1 MSHFLDRL
9 NYFSQPRE
17 SYSGGH
23 GIVTGEDRSWEDAYR
38 NRWAHD
44 KIVRSTHG
52 VNCTGSCSWKIYVKG
67 GIVTWETQ
75 QTDYPRTRWDMPNH
89 DPRGCARGA
98 SYSWYLYSA
107 NRVKYPLVR
116 GRLLKRWREARQNKK
131 PVEAWAAIVES
142 DAARRDYQSVRGLGG
157 FVRAGW
163 DEVNEIIAAAN
174 VHTIKKHGPDR
185 VIGFSPIPAMSMV
198 SYAAGSRYLSL
209 IGGVCMSFYDWYCDL
224 PPSSPQT
231 WGEQTDVPESADWY
245 NSGFIIAWGSNV
257 PQTRT
262 PDAHFFTEVRYK
274 GTKTVAVTP
283 DYSEVAKLADIWMH
297 PKQGTDSALAM
308 AMGHVILKEFY
319 FDRRCAYFDDYARRY
334 TDLPMLV
341 MLKEHTGAGGEKMLV
356 PDRYVRASDFAD
368 QLGQTNNPEWKT
380 VAIDAEGKVVL
391 PNGAIGFRW
400 GPDGRPDQGQWNLEA
415 KEAHHGG
422 EVSLKLSLLEG
433 EHAAGETARVGFPYF
448 GGIETQHFTHSPVSD
463 VLVRTVP
470 AQRITITEGGES
482 REVLVATVFDLQAAN
497 YGVARGLPGELAAE
511 SLDDDTPY
519 TPAWQERIT
528 GVPRAQVIAVARQFA
543 ENAEKTGGKS
553 MVIIG
558 AAMNHWYH
566 SDMNYRGIIN
576 MLMMCGCIGQSGG
589 GWAHYV
595 GQEKLRPQT
604 GWTALAFALDWIRP
618 PRQQNSTSFFYAHTD
633 QWRYEKLGVA
643 EVLSPL
649 ADKKLF
655 GGSMIDYN
663 VRAERM
669 GWLPSAPQ
677 LKTNPLQ
684 VVRDAQA
691 VSMDPKDYAVK
702 ALQDGSL
709 QMSCEDPDAPQ
720 NWPRNLFVWRSNLL
734 GSSGKGHEY
743 FLKHLLGTS
752 NGVQGKDLGEENA
765 PEALRA
771 SPTGGMPGLGRLGA
785 GHDAKP
791 KEVVWHDQAP
801 EGKLDL
807 LVTLDF
813 RMSTTCLYSDIV
825 LPTAT
830 WYEKNDLNTSDMH
843 PFIHPLS
850 TAVDPAWQS
859 RSDWDIYKGIA
870 QKFSEVCVGHLG
882 VEKELVLTPLMHDTP
897 AELAQALDVK
907 EWKKGE
913 VDLIPGKTAPQ
924 MAVVERDYPNVYQRF
939 TALGPLLGKVGNGG
953 KGISWNTEEEV
964 RQLGELNGLHTAGG
978 VTQGMPKIETDIDAC
993 EVILQLAPETN
1004 GHVAVK
1010 AWAALSK
1017 QTGREHAH
1025 LALHRE
1031 DEKIRFR
1038 DVQAQ
1043 PRKIIS
1049 SPTWSGLESEKVS
1062 YNAGYTNVHELIP
1075 WRTLTGRQQFYQDH
1089 PWMRAF
1095 GEGCVSYRPP
1105 VDLKTTAGIHGI
1117 KPNGNP
1123 EILLNFITPHQKW
1136 GIHSTYTDNLMMLTL
1151 SRGGPCVW
1159 LSEDDARSAGIEDN
1173 DWIELFNING
1183 AIAARAVVSQRVNP
1197 GMVMMYHAQEK
1208 IVNTPGSEIT
1218 GARGG
1223 IHNSVTRIVPKPT
1236 HMIGGYA
1243 QLSYGF
1249 NYYGTIGTNR
1259 DEFVVV
1265 RKMVKVD
1272 WLDTPVAD
1280 ELAKAAQA
1288 HGEVA

>member
-9 NYFSQPRE
+9 TYFSRTRE
-17 SYSGGH
+17 TFANGH
-23 GIVTGEDRSWEDAYR
+23 GVATGEDRTWEDAYR
-38 NRWAHD
+38 GRWAHD

-52 VNCTGSCSWKIYVKG
+52 TNCTGSCSWKIYVKG

-75 QTDYPRTRWDMPNH
+75 QTDYPRTRFDMPNH
-89 DPRGCARGA
+89 EPRGCARGA

-107 NRVKYPLVR
+107 NRLKYPLVR
-116 GRLLKRWREARQNKK
+116 GRLLRHWRRARLTHD
-131 PVEAWAAIVES
+131 PVAAWASIVES
-142 DAARRDYQSVRGLGG
+142 AETRRDYQQVRGMGG
-157 FVRAGW
+157 FVRSSW
-163 DEVNEIIAAAN
+163 DEVNEIVAAAN
-174 VHTIKKHGPDR
+174 VYTIKKHGPDR
-185 VIGFSPIPAMSMV
+185 VIGFSPIPAMSMI

-245 NSGFIIAWGSNV
+245 NSTFIIAWGSNV

-274 GTKTVAVTP
+274 GAKTVAVTP
-283 DYSEVAKLADIWMH
+283 DYAEVSKLADLWLH
-297 PKQGTDSALAM
+297 PKQGTDAALAM

-319 FDRRCAYFDDYARRY
+319 IDRRSEYFDGYARRY

-341 MLKEHTGAGGEKMLV
+341 LLEEKTLPDGRNVLV
-356 PDRYVRASDFAD
+356 PGRYVRASDFGGK
-368 QLGQTNNPEWKT
+368 LGQVNNPEWKT
-380 VAIDAEGKVVL
+380 VAIDQEGKVVL

-400 GPDGRPDQGQWNLEA
+400 GPEGRADAGLWNLES
-415 KEAHHGG
+415 KEARHGA
-422 EVSLKLSLLEG
+422 EVNLRLSLLEG
-433 EHAAGETARVGFPYF
+433 DGPAAATAEVAFPYF
-448 GGIETQHFTHSPVSD
+448 GGIEREHFPGNPGSD
-463 VLVRTVP
+463 VLVQTVP
-470 AQRITITEGGES
+470 VQRIALEIDGEQ
-482 REVLVATVFDLQAAN
+482 RDVRVATVFDLQVAN
-497 YGVARGLPGELAAE
+497 YGVARGLAGEKTAR
-511 SLDDDTPY
+511 SYDDDLPY

-528 GVPRAQVIAVARQFA
+528 GVPREQVITVARQFA
-543 ENAEKTGGKS
+543 DNADKTHGKS

-558 AAMNHWYH
+558 AGMNHWYH
-566 SDMNYRGIIN
+566 CDMNYRGIIN

-589 GWAHYV
+589 GWSHYV

-633 QWRYEKLGVA
+633 QWRYEKLQVD
-643 EVLSPL
+643 EILSPL
-649 ADKKLF
+649 ADRKAF

-677 LKTNPLQ
+677 FDVNSLQ
-684 VVRDAQA
+684 VVRDAEKA
-691 VSMDPKDYAVK
+691 GVDPKEYAAA
-702 ALQDGSL
+702 ALQDGRIT
-709 QMSCEDPDAPQ
+709 MSCEDPDRPD

-752 NGVQGKDLGEENA
+752 NGVQGKDLG
-765 PEALRA
+765 RD
-771 SPTGGMPGLGRLGA
+771 
-785 GHDAKP
+785 DAKP
-791 KEVVWHDQAP
+791 AEVKWHEAAP

-850 TAVDPAWQS
+850 TAVDPAWQA
-859 RSDWDIYKGIA
+859 RSDWEIYKGFA
-870 QKFSEVCVGHLG
+870 KKLSEICVGHLG
-882 VEKELVLTPLMHDTP
+882 VERDLVMTPLMHDTP
-897 AELAQALDVK
+897 GELAQPLGVA
-907 EWKKGE
+907 EWKRGE
-913 VDLIPGKTAPQ
+913 VPLVPGKTAPQ
-924 MAVVERDYPNVYQRF
+924 LTVVERDYPNTYKRF
-939 TALGPLLGKVGNGG
+939 TALGPLMAKVGNGG
-953 KGISWNTEEEV
+953 KGIAWNTQDEV
-964 RQLGELNGLHTAGG
+964 KALAELNGVVTAEG
-978 VTQGMPKIETDIDAC
+978 VTRGMPKIESDIDAT
-993 EVILQLAPETN
+993 EVVLMLAPETN

-1010 AWAALSK
+1010 AWSALSK
-1017 QTGREHAH
+1017 QTGREHEH

-1038 DVQAQ
+1038 DIQAQ

-1095 GEGCVSYRPP
+1095 GEGLATYRPP
-1105 VDLKTTAGIHGI
+1105 VDLKATGLMHNTRS
-1117 KPNGNP
+1117 NGNP

-1136 GIHSTYTDNLMMLTL
+1136 GIHSTYTDNLIMLTL
-1151 SRGGPCVW
+1151 NRGGPVIW
-1159 LSEDDARSAGIEDN
+1159 MSEEDAKRANVVDN
-1173 DWIELFNING
+1173 DWVELFNTNG
-1183 AIAARAVVSQRVNP
+1183 AIAARAVVSQRVKP

-1208 IVNTPGSEIT
+1208 IINTPGSEIT
-1218 GARGG
+1218 GVRGG
-1223 IHNSVTRIVPKPT
+1223 IHNSVTRTVLKPT

-1265 RKMVKVD
+1265 RKMEKVD
-1272 WLDTPVAD
+1272 WLDTPRRD
-1280 ELAKAAQA
+1280 DRAAIVQKF
-1288 HGEVA
+1288 GEGA